1 LIRVQE
7 IGEIIVWRGA
17 RLHRERMSTDGRSKI
32 ATIGEGGQVVCAEF
46 KQAMYPFKWR
56 KYLCAE
62 CGALREEHGLS
73 KAWARAD
80 DGMGITE
87 EQLPPRKRLML
98 RYEREQKALAA
109 ATEKGKEQEEL
120 EESEEEEIN
129 WSPPAATVTKGKR
142 APRRKRA

>member
-1 LIRVQE
+1 
-7 IGEIIVWRGA
+7 
-17 RLHRERMSTDGRSKI
+17 
-32 ATIGEGGQVVCAEF
+32 
-46 KQAMYPFKWR
+46 
-56 KYLCAE
+56 
-62 CGALREEHGLS
+62 
-73 KAWARAD
+73 
-80 DGMGITE
+80 MGITE

-120 EESEEEEIN
+120 EESEEEEIS